1 MRTSTL
7 ITATVIGA
15 TALLL
20 SGCSKAGESG
30 DDDPKRV
37 TINSILGVPDYSE
50 VDWQEQDKKVQEAV
64 ARCMR
69 EEGWE
74 YIPVEQPDG
83 VYNWTP
89 EDELENYKKQ
99 GFGIVWYT
107 LHRGEETDQ
116 NDPYANW
123 VDPNQ
128 EYVESLSEAEQTAYY
143 ESLYGTQEEQMEGQV
158 TEVDPETGE
167 EYQVQYGYGPGCY
180 GDAYKEVQGDDIS
193 QTPEYNQAM
202 SGYYEDLNERFT
214 ADERVV
220 QLNKEWA
227 KCMKAAGFDYQDQDE
242 LWSTGYQDIQDRH
255 DEIVGDAVNKDPF
268 EGWTED
274 EINDFFENTP
284 QDEIDAFFNEPFDLT
299 DEQRSQLEA
308 LLDEEIELAVAQ
320 YECSKPMNDKIT
332 DIYAE
337 IEEKFALEHEDELRA
352 LAASLA
358 DKK

>member
-1 MRTSTL
+1 MRTTTL

-15 TALLL
+15 TALLV
-20 SGCSKAGESG
+20 SGCATTGEPG
-30 DDDPKRV
+30 DDEPKRV

-50 VDWQEQDKKVQEAV
+50 VDWQDQDKKIQEAV
-64 ARCMR
+64 AACMR

-83 VYNWTP
+83 AYNWTP
-89 EDELENYKKQ
+89 EDELENYKRQ

-107 LHRGEETDQ
+107 LHRGEDTGE
-116 NDPYANW
+116 NDPYKDW

-128 EYVESLSEAEQTAYY
+128 EYVESLSESEQTAYY

-158 TEVDPETGE
+158 TEIDPETGE

-180 GDAYKEVQGDDIS
+180 GDAYKEIQGDDIT
-193 QTPEYNQAM
+193 QTPEYNEAM
-202 SGYYEDLNERFT
+202 QEYWDELSQRYE
-214 ADERVV
+214 ADERIVD
-220 QLNKEWA
+220 LNKEWA
-227 KCMKAAGFDYQDQDE
+227 SCMKGAGYNYATQDE
-242 LWSTGYQDIQDRH
+242 LWTDAYQDIQERH
-255 DEIVGDAVNKDPF
+255 DEIVGEDVNQDPF

-284 QDEIDAFFNEPFDLT
+284 QEEIDEFFNKPFDLT

-308 LLDEEIELAVAQ
+308 LLQEEIDLAVAQ
-320 YECSKPMNDKIT
+320 YECSKPLNEQLT
-332 DIYAE
+332 DIYAD

-358 DKK
+358 DKQ